1 MTHVIEFTFKLLG
14 QNFDQCFVL
23 MHKIKICMEGDQRVD
38 VIYHT

>member
-14 QNFDQCFVL
+14 QNFDQCFL
-23 MHKIKICMEGDQRVD
+23 MHKIKICMKGDQRVD